1 MNRTWTSI
9 LAVVAL
15 LAASACG
22 YAQTQDPVLPKLS
35 VPKALYFQNN
45 PEARSQFLAQL
56 PRRPTGPPQATSQ
69 PVAPTF
75 GGTWTA
81 VTTAPASGLCN
92 PLLLT
97 DGTVLVHNCGTRTWY
112 ILHPDNA
119 GNYASGSWST
129 TGLLPSGYGPQYHA
143 SAVLGDGRVII
154 QGGEYNTM

>member
-1 MNRTWTSI
+1 MKGRRRGAMNRTWTFI

-15 LAASACG
+15 IAASACG
-22 YAQTQDPVLPKLS
+22 HPQTQDPVLPKLS

-56 PRRPTGPPQATSQ
+56 PRRPTGQQKATPQ

-81 VTTAPASGLCN
+81 VTTAPTSGLWN
-92 PLLLT
+92 PLLLPN
-97 DGTVLVHNCGTRTWY
+97 GTVLVADWGTRTWY
-112 ILHPDNA
+112 ILRPDNA

-129 TGLLPSGYGPQYHA
+129 PGLLPSGYGPQYHA
-143 SAVLGDGRVII
+143 
-154 QGGEYNTM
+154 

>member
-1 MNRTWTSI
+1 MNRTWTFI

-22 YAQTQDPVLPKLS
+22 HAQTQDPVLPKLS

-45 PEARSQFLAQL
+45 PEARNKFLAQL
-56 PRRPTGPPQATSQ
+56 PRRPAGQPLATPQ

-81 VTTAPASGLCN
+81 VTTAPTSGLCN

-97 DGTVLVHNCGTRTWY
+97 DGTVLVHDCGTC
-112 ILHPDNA
+112 
-119 GNYASGSWST
+119 SWSRIAPRQC
-129 TGLLPSGYGPQYHA
+129 GQLRDRVMVDNRLAAERIRAAISRLGRAARWPRHHSGW
-143 SAVLGDGRVII
+143 RI
-154 QGGEYNTM
+154 